1 MPTHE
6 SCKKRLR
13 QDAVRRER
21 NRAEMSALRRA
32 LRSYREMAPES
43 RAGAYDALQ
52 STLDRAAT
60 KGVISRNRAARLKA
74 RLAPAA
80 QAPSA

>member
-13 QDAVRRER
+13 QDLVRRER
-21 NRAEMSALRRA
+21 NRAEMSALRKA
-32 LRSYREMAPES
+32 LRGYRELAPES
-43 RAGAYDALQ
+43 RAAAYDALQ
-52 STLDRAAT
+52 SSLDRAAI
-60 KGVISRNRAARLKA
+60 KGIISRNRAARLKS

-80 QAPSA
+80 QSPSA